1 MEYKR
6 MISVTGMPGLFEL
19 VASKNDG
26 AIVKNLEDGAT
37 KFVSSRGHNFS
48 HLESIEVYTQ
58 SQNVNLIDVFRAMDS
73 NEEPLPSDKDT
84 KAINDYFEKVFPD
97 MDSDRVYASDK
108 KKMVKW
114 FAILKNADVELKL
127 SSEENEP
134 EQEEAPATNTEAE
147 AAVPSPS

>member
-19 VASKNDG
+19 AASKNDG
-26 AIVKNLEDGAT
+26 AIVKSLEDGSV

-48 HLESIEVYTQ
+48 HLESIEVYTHN
-58 SQNVNLIDVFRAMDS
+58 QNVNLIDVFRAMDT

-84 KAINDYFEKVFPD
+84 KAINAYFEKVFPD
-97 MDSDRVYASDK
+97 MDSDRLYASDK

-114 FAILKNADVELKL
+114 FTILKNAEVDLKL
-127 SSEENEP
+127 SSED
-134 EQEEAPATNTEAE
+134 EEGEEETEATDTEAE